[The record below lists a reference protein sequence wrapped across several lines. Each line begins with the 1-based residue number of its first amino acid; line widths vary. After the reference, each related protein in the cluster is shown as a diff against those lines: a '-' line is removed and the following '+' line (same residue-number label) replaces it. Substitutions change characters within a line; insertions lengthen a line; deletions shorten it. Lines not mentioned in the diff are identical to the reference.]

1 MDWQVKYA
9 KDMLIE
15 HVDRDKRRYGN
26 IKVEQYNLLFI
37 LENYQGKTHFKL
49 RGKRQRLEFHL
60 SKNSYNYVLV

>member
-26 IKVEQYNLLFI
+26 ISAI
-37 LENYQGKTHFKL
+37 HIGK
-49 RGKRQRLEFHL
+49 L
-60 SKNSYNYVLV
+60 SRKNSFQIKG